1 MRLRLPSTGI
11 QLGSGIHLRADGR
24 SSMMPQTLV
33 FTVRRSNPLP
43 SGNTAMIPDVHE
55 RCRAVADPSNVS
67 MLRLSSAESSSL
79 C

>member
-1 MRLRLPSTGI
+1 MI
-11 QLGSGIHLRADGR
+11 
-24 SSMMPQTLV
+24 PQTLV